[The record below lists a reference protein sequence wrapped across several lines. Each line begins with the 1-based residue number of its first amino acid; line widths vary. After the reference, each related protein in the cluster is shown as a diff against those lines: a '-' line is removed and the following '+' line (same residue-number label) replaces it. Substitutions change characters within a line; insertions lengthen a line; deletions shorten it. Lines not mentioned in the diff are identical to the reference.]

1 MQKKFLQR
9 TKIIIL
15 PLLLLLLLLLMLP
28 PPFATSLE
36 VAYKDEVDFET
47 FLKMEKTTKIS
58 CLVRNIAIY

>member
-1 MQKKFLQR
+1 MHKKFLQR
-9 TKIIIL
+9 TKIIL
-15 PLLLLLLLLLMLP
+15 PLLLLLLLMLP

-47 FLKMEKTTKIS
+47 FFENGENLTTKIS

>member
-15 PLLLLLLLLLMLP
+15 PLLLLLLMLP

-58 CLVRNIAIY
+58 CLVRNIGIY